1 MLKPNK
7 LANNNFLSSLDLST
21 DEVLHILD
29 LANNFKNKK
38 LNIDLGNKVLGLIFD
53 KSSTRTRVSFQVAM
67 TRLGGTTIDLNPTT
81 SQIGRGEPIKD
92 TARVLSRYCD
102 VIAIRTFDHSDL
114 EEYAKWST
122 KPVINALTDLEH
134 PCQAL
139 ADFMTIKEEFLD
151 FKDVVLTFIG
161 DGNNV
166 ANSLI
171 LCGALL
177 GVEVRIAC
185 PKGYEPNSLLIDK
198 AYEIYK
204 NKNLLKITND
214 PNTAVLGANV
224 LYTDVWSSMGEEN
237 QKEEKDKYLP
247 SFFISQI
254 LDVVTLEKLKFSKAD
269 IAKTKLL
276 RKWHLFL
283 KNKNIAQLD
292 EFDRF
297 KLHQELEMFLPS
309 FIFYL
314 PQNSQLDWLHKW
326 RDNDDKLFH
335 PSNLVNGDLIKKN
348 LEIKDGPILGE
359 LLQYLSQEL
368 AYKRLNNFDEA
379 IYKAKQWIEQNAP
392 KCD

>member
-7 LANNNFLSSLDLST
+7 LANNNFLSSLDITT
-21 DEVLHILD
+21 DEVFHVLE
-29 LANNFKNKK
+29 LAKNFKNKK
-38 LNIDLGNKVLGLIFD
+38 IDLNLKNKVLGLIFD

-139 ADFMTIKEEFLD
+139 ADFLTIHEEFFD
-151 FKDVVLTFIG
+151 FQDVVLTFIG

-185 PKGYEPNSLLIDK
+185 PKGYEPNSLVIKK

-204 NKNLLKITND
+204 NKELLKITND
-214 PNTAVLGANV
+214 PNEAVLGSNV
-224 LYTDVWSSMGEEN
+224 LYTDVWSSMGEES
-237 QKEEKDKYLP
+237 KKSEKDKCFNGFTIDNEL
-247 SFFISQI
+247 
-254 LDVVTLEKLKFSKAD
+254 VSKAD
-269 IAKTKLL
+269 KDAIVLHCLPAYRSKEITDEVFESQKSRIFDQAENRLYAQQALL
-276 RKWHLFL
+276 
-283 KNKNIAQLD
+283 
-292 EFDRF
+292 
-297 KLHQELEMFLPS
+297 S
-309 FIFYL
+309 C
-314 PQNSQLDWLHKW
+314 
-326 RDNDDKLFH
+326 
-335 PSNLVNGDLIKKN
+335 
-348 LEIKDGPILGE
+348 IL
-359 LLQYLSQEL
+359 Q
-368 AYKRLNNFDEA
+368 
-379 IYKAKQWIEQNAP
+379 
-392 KCD
+392 

>member
-1 MLKPNK
+1 MLKPHK

-21 DEVLHILD
+21 DEVLHIIN

-38 LNIDLGNKVLGLIFD
+38 IKINLDNKVLGLIFD

-139 ADFMTIKEEFLD
+139 ADFLTIYEEFLD
-151 FKDVVLTFIG
+151 FKDVILTFVG

-185 PKGYEPNSLLIDK
+185 PERYEPNSLVIKK

-204 NKNLLKITND
+204 NKDLLRITND
-214 PNTAVLGANV
+214 PIAAVQGANV

-237 QKEEKDKYLP
+237 QKEEKDKVFNGFTIDSDL
-247 SFFISQI
+247 
-254 LDVVTLEKLKFSKAD
+254 LEKANKDAIILHCLPAYRNKEITDAVIESKKSRIFQQAENRMH
-269 IAKTKLL
+269 AQQALL
-276 RKWHLFL
+276 
-283 KNKNIAQLD
+283 
-292 EFDRF
+292 
-297 KLHQELEMFLPS
+297 S
-309 FIFYL
+309 C
-314 PQNSQLDWLHKW
+314 
-326 RDNDDKLFH
+326 
-335 PSNLVNGDLIKKN
+335 
-348 LEIKDGPILGE
+348 
-359 LLQYLSQEL
+359 LLS
-368 AYKRLNNFDEA
+368 
-379 IYKAKQWIEQNAP
+379 
-392 KCD
+392 

>member
-7 LANNNFLSSLDLST
+7 LANNNFLSSSDLST
-21 DEVLHILD
+21 YEILHILD
-29 LANNFKNKK
+29 LANIFKNKK
-38 LNIDLGNKVLGLIFD
+38 QNIDLGKKVLGLIFD

-102 VIAIRTFDHSDL
+102 VIAIRTFDHLDL

-139 ADFMTIKEEFLD
+139 ADFLTIKEEFLD

-185 PKGYEPNSLLIDK
+185 PKGYEPNSLVIKK

-204 NKNLLKITND
+204 NKDLLKITND
-214 PNTAVLGANV
+214 PNAAVLGANV

-237 QKEEKDKYLP
+237 KKAEKDK
-247 SFFISQI
+247 FFNGFTIDND
-254 LDVVTLEKLKFSKAD
+254 LVSKAEKNAIILHCLPAYRSKEITND
-269 IAKTKLL
+269 VFESERNRIFDQAENRLHAQQALL
-276 RKWHLFL
+276 
-283 KNKNIAQLD
+283 
-292 EFDRF
+292 
-297 KLHQELEMFLPS
+297 S
-309 FIFYL
+309 C
-314 PQNSQLDWLHKW
+314 
-326 RDNDDKLFH
+326 
-335 PSNLVNGDLIKKN
+335 
-348 LEIKDGPILGE
+348 
-359 LLQYLSQEL
+359 LL
-368 AYKRLNNFDEA
+368 N
-379 IYKAKQWIEQNAP
+379 
-392 KCD
+392 

>member
-1 MLKPNK
+1 MLNPIK
-7 LANNNFLSSLDLST
+7 LASKNFLSSLDTSL
-21 DEVLHILD
+21 EEFLHILE
-29 LANNFKNKK
+29 LAKNFKNKD
-38 LNIDLGNKVLGLIFD
+38 LNIKLKEKVLGLIFD

-67 TRLGGTTIDLNPTT
+67 SRLGGTTIDLNPTT
-81 SQIGRGEPIKD
+81 SQIGRGEPIRD

-102 VIAIRTFDHSDL
+102 VLAIRTFKQTDL
-114 EEYAKWST
+114 EEYAKWSS

-151 FKDVVLTFIG
+151 FSDVVLTFIG

-237 QKEEKDKYLP
+237 QKEEKDK
-247 SFFISQI
+247 FFSGFTIDND
-254 LDVVTLEKLKFSKAD
+254 LVSKAEKD
-269 IAKTKLL
+269 AIILHCLPAYRSKEIT
-276 RKWHLFL
+276 
-283 KNKNIAQLD
+283 D
-292 EFDRF
+292 EVF
-297 KLHQELEMFLPS
+297 ES
-309 FIFYL
+309 
-314 PQNSQLDWLHKW
+314 
-326 RDNDDKLFH
+326 
-335 PSNLVNGDLIKKN
+335 KKN
-348 LEIKDGPILGE
+348 RIFDQAENRLHAQQA
-359 LLQYLSQEL
+359 LLSCLL
-368 AYKRLNNFDEA
+368 H
-379 IYKAKQWIEQNAP
+379 
-392 KCD
+392 

>member
-21 DEVLHILD
+21 EEVLHILD

-38 LNIDLGNKVLGLIFD
+38 LNIDLDNKVLGLIFD

-102 VIAIRTFDHSDL
+102 VIAIRTFDHLDL

-139 ADFMTIKEEFLD
+139 ADFLTINEEFLD

-185 PKGYEPNSLLIDK
+185 PKGYEPNSLVINK

-214 PNTAVLGANV
+214 PITAVKGANV

-237 QKEEKDKYLP
+237 QKEKKDKDFNEFRIDSDLVTRANKDAIILHCLP
-247 SFFISQI
+247 AYRNKEI
-254 LDVVTLEKLKFSKAD
+254 TEAAMESKNSRIFQQAENRLHVQQG
-269 IAKTKLL
+269 LL
-276 RKWHLFL
+276 
-283 KNKNIAQLD
+283 AC
-292 EFDRF
+292 
-297 KLHQELEMFLPS
+297 
-309 FIFYL
+309 
-314 PQNSQLDWLHKW
+314 
-326 RDNDDKLFH
+326 
-335 PSNLVNGDLIKKN
+335 
-348 LEIKDGPILGE
+348 
-359 LLQYLSQEL
+359 LLS
-368 AYKRLNNFDEA
+368 
-379 IYKAKQWIEQNAP
+379 
-392 KCD
+392 

>member
-1 MLKPNK
+1 MLDPIK
-7 LANNNFLSSLDLST
+7 LANKNFLSSLDISRQ
-21 DEVLHILD
+21 EFFHILELAKKFKDKD
-29 LANNFKNKK
+29 LNMELKE
-38 LNIDLGNKVLGLIFD
+38 KVLGLIFD

-67 TRLGGTTIDLNPTT
+67 SRLCGTTVDLNPTT
-81 SQIGRGEPIKD
+81 SQIGRGEPIRD

-102 VIAIRTFDHSDL
+102 VLAIRTFKQTDL
-114 EEYAKWST
+114 EEYAKWSS

-185 PKGYEPNSLLIDK
+185 PKGYEPNELLIDK

-214 PNTAVLGANV
+214 PYSAVSGANV

-237 QKEEKDKYLP
+237 RKEEKDKD
-247 SFFISQI
+247 FIGFTI
-254 LDVVTLEKLKFSKAD
+254 DKNLVSKAD
-269 IAKTKLL
+269 KNAIILHCLPAYRSKEITNEVIESEDSRVFQQAENRLHVQQALL
-276 RKWHLFL
+276 
-283 KNKNIAQLD
+283 AC
-292 EFDRF
+292 
-297 KLHQELEMFLPS
+297 
-309 FIFYL
+309 
-314 PQNSQLDWLHKW
+314 
-326 RDNDDKLFH
+326 
-335 PSNLVNGDLIKKN
+335 
-348 LEIKDGPILGE
+348 
-359 LLQYLSQEL
+359 LL
-368 AYKRLNNFDEA
+368 A
-379 IYKAKQWIEQNAP
+379 
-392 KCD
+392 